1 MLPRGV
7 AACALCPGGV
17 LATYKDGRL
26 ATWRRPLHATDWVC
40 LQRTQR
46 GLFPPLAQAVLA
58 EHAAVLVGVDKTAAL
73 WIAHADNTTQRGPEG
88 VLEVSC
94 VVPDG
99 ALCLARRADDTLLVD
114 CMTGGVLKSLPA
126 CARGT
131 WARGQFVHVR
141 AGGELFF
148 DDTPVGALPE
158 AAADCVASVSSSPHD
173 ALVFVC
179 TASGEVF
186 AWSPQDGFAQDG
198 VAARAREQYQVVC
211 GGQALTVQRCVDR
224 GGYRVMV
231 PPRCVFTTTRPSVQA
246 ARMLLTRDA
255 DGALTLFDP
264 VRLAIEDDFE

>member
-26 ATWRRPLHATDWVC
+26 ATWRRPMHAAGWVC

-58 EHAAVLVGVDKTAAL
+58 EHAAVLVGVDRTAAL

-88 VLEVSC
+88 VLEISC
-94 VVPDG
+94 VMPDG
-99 ALCLARRADDTLLVD
+99 ALCLVRRADDTLLVD

-158 AAADCVASVSSSPHD
+158 TVTADRVASVASPQD
-173 ALVFVC
+173 TLAFVC
-179 TASGEVF
+179 TTSGEVF
-186 AWSPQDGFAQDG
+186 AWSAQDGFAPGG
-198 VAARAREQYQVVC
+198 VAALAREQYQVVC

-224 GGYRVMV
+224 GGYRVIV

-246 ARMLLTRDA
+246 TRMLLTRGS